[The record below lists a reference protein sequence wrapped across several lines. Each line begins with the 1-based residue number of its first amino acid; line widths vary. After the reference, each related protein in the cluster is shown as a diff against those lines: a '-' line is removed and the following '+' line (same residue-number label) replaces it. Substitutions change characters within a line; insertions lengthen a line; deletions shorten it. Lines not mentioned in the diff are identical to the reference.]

1 MTRISTRSISVIA
14 LAGVLF
20 VGSLTGVFTASQ
32 APVVQTPAAQ
42 GESQSASP
50 QSRPSPESRI
60 PNPESR
66 PAAQL
71 ATMQQYCVSCHNDRT
86 KVAGV
91 SFQGITPESVG
102 QHADVLEKAVRKM
115 RGRVMP
121 PPGARQPDGAA
132 LDSLVAYL
140 EDSLDK
146 AAGKAHLS
154 DQVVLHRLN
163 RKEYANA
170 VRDLLAV
177 DIDASELLPADDIAE
192 GFDNIATALQVSPSF
207 IEQYVIAARAVA
219 VKAVGR
225 PDARAGGWTFRAPPG
240 NQLTH
245 VAGLPLGTRGGI
257 LAKVDLPS
265 DGEYQVDVAD
275 IVTHIWGNGMEF
287 ENPLV
292 VTLDNKLVYET
303 VIGGEEDMKL
313 YDQVQN
319 GALDRVNARLK
330 KIRFFATAGPHKI
343 GVAFKRRTFAE
354 SDDQLQMFARGGG
367 QDRLYRVNSFQLQGP
382 FDAKGISATPSRERI
397 FTCKPDSADAQEG
410 PASAA
415 AAARSRRSSPEVAT
429 SDVACARQIITSLA
443 TRAYRRPVS
452 ADDVNELLQ
461 YYEEGA
467 KEGGFEGGVRS
478 ALTGLL
484 ASPFFLYRGERVPAN
499 LRPGEAYAIS
509 DLELASKLS
518 FFLWNTIP
526 DEELLK
532 LAVDGKLSDPAT
544 LDRQVK
550 RMLADSRSVT
560 LAGNFVHQ
568 WLDMKRLDEIVPDS
582 AVFPYASGRSDPRQD
597 FRTELTL
604 FADSI
609 FREDRSV
616 LDLLRAKHTFVNERI
631 ALHYGITDV
640 KGDRFRRVEL
650 EQSARWG
657 LLGKGGVLMAAA
669 YPNRTSPVLRGAFVL
684 KHIQGVPPATPPPDV
699 PTLDEK
705 DIGTP
710 KALTVRE
717 MIAKHRAS
725 PTCASCHAVMDP
737 LGLALENFDA
747 TGMWR
752 ERDRYAGVPIDSS
765 GVLPDGTPIKGPD
778 DLRQAL
784 LRRPDQFA
792 QTFTEGLLTYATG
805 RKLEHYDMPTVRRI
819 VRGAAG
825 TDYRFSAL
833 VQSVVRSEQ
842 FRMRR
847 VPQSAPPASSTGQ
860 Q

>member
-1 MTRISTRSISVIA
+1 MTSTPTRVHIVIF

-32 APVVQTPAAQ
+32 QTATAPEAAGAQ
-42 GESQSASP
+42 GL
-50 QSRPSPESRI
+50 
-60 PNPESR
+60 
-66 PAAQL
+66 L
-71 ATMQQYCVSCHNDRT
+71 ATMQQYCVSCHNDRA
-86 KVAGV
+86 KVADV
-91 SFQGITPESVG
+91 SFQGITPESIAQRAEVF
-102 QHADVLEKAVRKM
+102 EKAVRKM

-121 PPGARQPDGAA
+121 PPNARQPGAA
-132 LDSLVAYL
+132 AVDSLVSYL
-140 EDSLDK
+140 EDSLDR
-146 AAGKAHLS
+146 AETQAHVR

-163 RKEYANA
+163 RREYTNA

-177 DIDASELLPADDIAE
+177 DFDATEVLPADDIAE
-192 GFDNIATALQVSPSF
+192 GYDNIASALQVSPSF

-219 VKAVGR
+219 VKALGR
-225 PDARAGGWTFRAPPG
+225 PDARPGGWTFRAGPG
-240 NQLTH
+240 TQLTH
-245 VAGLPLGTRGGI
+245 VPGLPLGTRGGI
-257 LAKVDLPS
+257 LARVDLPS
-265 DGEYQVDVAD
+265 DGEYQVDIAD

-287 ENPLV
+287 ENPVV

-330 KIRFFATAGPHKI
+330 KIRFSATAGPHKI

-354 SDDQLQMFARGGG
+354 SDDQLQMFAPGGG
-367 QDRLYRVNSFQLQGP
+367 QDRLYRIGSFQLQGP
-382 FDAKGISATPSRERI
+382 FDAKGLSATPSRERI
-397 FTCKPDSADAQEG
+397 FTCDPKD
-410 PASAA
+410 ASAQ
-415 AAARSRRSSPEVAT
+415 
-429 SDVACARQIITSLA
+429 DNCARQIITSLA

-452 ADDVNELLQ
+452 NDDVNELFQ
-461 YYEEGA
+461 YYQDGV
-467 KEGGFEGGVRS
+467 KDGGFEAGIRS
-478 ALTGLL
+478 AVTGLL
-484 ASPFFLYRGERVPAN
+484 ASPFFLYRSESIPSGV
-499 LRPGEAYAIS
+499 RPGQVYPVA
-509 DLELASKLS
+509 DLDLASKLS

-526 DEELLK
+526 DDELLQMAAK
-532 LAVDGKLSDPAT
+532 GKLNDPAM

-550 RMLADSRSVT
+550 RMLADPRSVT
-560 LAGNFVHQ
+560 LASNFVHQ

-582 AVFPYASGRSDPRQD
+582 AVFPYASGRSDPRED

-616 LDLLRAKHTFVNERI
+616 VDLLRAKHTFLNERV

-650 EQSARWG
+650 EQSVRWG
-657 LLGKGGVLMAAA
+657 LLGKGAVLMAAA
-669 YPNRTSPVLRGAFVL
+669 YPNRTSPVLRGAFIL
-684 KHIQGVPPATPPPDV
+684 KHIQGVPPATPPPNV

-705 DIGTP
+705 DIGTT

-725 PTCASCHAVMDP
+725 PTCAACHAVMDP

-752 ERDRYAGVPIDSS
+752 DRDRYAGAAIDST
-765 GVLPDGTPIKGPD
+765 GELPDGTPIKGPD

-805 RKLEHYDMPTVRRI
+805 RKLEYYDMPTVRRI

-825 TDYRFSAL
+825 SDYRFSAL
-833 VQSVVRSEQ
+833 VQAVVRSDQ
-842 FRMRR
+842 FRMLR
-847 VPQSAPPASSTGQ
+847 VPQAAPASDTSTATQ
-860 Q
+860 